1 MRRDRRKGGRFGVA
15 GALLALAIAPA
26 FARSAATTAADDD
39 VPHAGGFVGPA
50 TCDSSRCHGSTRPL
64 DGRVRQDEYATWFG
78 EDAHRRAFESLT
90 SPLGRA
96 ISQRLA
102 IETTHAPACLA
113 CHATGDAAASGA
125 APDDEA
131 RLAEFGVGCESC
143 HGAASGWYGSHFQ
156 SGFDRA
162 TAVASLG
169 LVDTKEPAT
178 LVAACLRCHLGDAT
192 HVVDHRL
199 LAAGHPELRFEA
211 GSRLL
216 SMSPHWRQR
225 GDASRA
231 WFVRA
236 ALAGPLVALRMELEK
251 AAREA
256 TASGALDWSGRNC
269 SSCHH
274 DLSDSG
280 WEQLRDW
287 RVAHGLAVPVGA
299 PLLDTSRFASAAA
312 IAAACD
318 AALGASLRQ
327 SLAKVETLAHA
338 APPDGAALAEA
349 ATAAATQVARA
360 LESLQV
366 AAPSELAALD
376 ALAIRVAATLA
387 RDADAVAA
395 AGFAGADHAAL
406 LLHSLAAT
414 FDDAKWSVRR
424 GGPAEQIRAELLA
437 PLTRPAEF
445 RPADFARAMGPHVG
459 K

>member
-1 MRRDRRKGGRFGVA
+1 MERDRRGGRRIG
-15 GALLALAIAPA
+15 GATLLIALAVAPA
-26 FARSAATTAADDD
+26 FATSDGPDD
-39 VPHAGGFVGPA
+39 VARVGGFTGPA

-78 EDAHRRAFESLT
+78 EDAHRRAFESLS

-96 ISQRLA
+96 IGKRLA
-102 IETTHAPACLA
+102 LEAARAPACLA
-113 CHATGDAAASGA
+113 CHATGDAVASDA
-125 APDDEA
+125 APDVA

-162 TAVASLG
+162 AAVAQRG
-169 LVDTKEPAT
+169 LVDTKDAAT
-178 LVAACLRCHLGDAT
+178 LVAACLGCHLGDAT
-192 HVVDHRL
+192 RVVDHRL
-199 LAAGHPELRFEA
+199 LAAGHPELRFET

-216 SMSPHWRQR
+216 SMGPHWRQR

-231 WFVRA
+231 WLLRA
-236 ALAGPLVALRMELEK
+236 ALAGPLVALRMELDK

-256 TASGALDWSGRNC
+256 TARGALDWSGRDC
-269 SSCHH
+269 ISCHH
-274 DLSDSG
+274 DLAEAG
-280 WEQLRDW
+280 WTELRDW
-287 RVAHGLAVPVGA
+287 RVAHGVAVPVGT
-299 PLLDTSRFASAAA
+299 PRLDTSRFAGAAA

-318 AALGASLRQ
+318 AALGESLRQ

-338 APPDGAALAEA
+338 EPPDGAALAAA
-349 ATAAATQVARA
+349 ATAAAAQATRA
-360 LESLQV
+360 LESLQA
-366 AAPSELAALD
+366 AAPTDAAALATID
-376 ALAIRVAATLA
+376 ALATRVAATLA

-414 FDDAKWSVRR
+414 FDDATWRVRR
-424 GGPAEQIRAELLA
+424 GGPAEQVRAELLA

-445 RPADFARAMGPHVG
+445 RPAEFARAMGPRAA